1 MQLTK
6 TCLSLGLAMS
16 ISQFSFADWVD
27 DAATKVEQHTIQLC
41 HHIHANPELGNM
53 EFKTSEL
60 VQKELRSYGIEVK
73 KGFAKTGVIG
83 VLKGAKPG
91 PIMALRADIDAL
103 PMEEKAQVP
112 FASKAKGIY

>member
-1 MQLTK
+1 
-6 TCLSLGLAMS
+6 
-16 ISQFSFADWVD
+16 
-27 DAATKVEQHTIQLC
+27 
-41 HHIHANPELGNM
+41 M

-91 PIMALRADIDAL
+91 PIMALRADMDAL